1 MRKERK
7 IKTRQHEKKTLYI
20 VFGILALFLG
30 GILFLNARSS
40 FKKIET
46 RDCVKNMAVMEEAM
60 RQMEKE
66 FRFDVPP
73 NISFD
78 DLAEMMA
85 YYFHFG
91 EVVFENPTTGTLR
104 LKPKSQLVNLKPTD
118 RKARYI
124 LEIPEC
130 PSKGHYTLIP
140 SKVRPGLFDIQ
151 CSVHGRLYQA
161 DKHNK
166 YAFTGDI
173 DALNPHTS
181 ELGRE
186 ADVYFIQGEIPRE
199 FVNIVP
205 YAPPKP
211 EPISPKKTSETG
223 TK

>member
-20 VFGILALFLG
+20 IFGSLAIALGTILA
-30 GILFLNARSS
+30 LNARSS

-46 RDCVKNMAVMEEAM
+46 QNCVRNMALMEEAM
-60 RQMEKE
+60 RQMKKE

-91 EVVFENPTTGTLR
+91 KVVFENPTTGTLR
-104 LKPKSQLVNLKPTD
+104 LKPKSQLVNLKLTK
-118 RKARYI
+118 RRHRYI
-124 LEIPEC
+124 LEFPKC

-140 SKVRPGLFDIQ
+140 SKIRPGLFDIQ

-173 DALNPHTS
+173 DALNPRQS
-181 ELGRE
+181 ALGRE
-186 ADVYFIQGEIPRE
+186 ADLYFFQGETPKG
-199 FVNIVP
+199 FVTVIP
-205 YAPPKP
+205 YAQPEPSPTPKP
-211 EPISPKKTSETG
+211 PQGAAK
-223 TK
+223 